1 MTNVDTMMK
10 VEVVRS
16 PRRRK
21 TVSARQ
27 VGDVVRVSVPATM
40 TRAEEEHWVTEMVR
54 RIKRRQH
61 SAAVDL
67 EERARGLAAR
77 FGLSMP
83 KSTRWVDNQLQ
94 RWGSC
99 TPSDGT
105 VRISSRLATEP
116 PWVLDYVI
124 VHELAHLQVCGHSK
138 AFWDIVGRYPL
149 AERARGF
156 LMARGVDD
164 PDGETG
170 DAPQA
175 GP

>member
-1 MTNVDTMMK
+1 MTNVETMMK

-54 RIKRRQH
+54 RFSRRQH

-77 FGLSMP
+77 FGLAAP
-83 KSTRWVDNQLQ
+83 KSARWVDNQLQ

-105 VRISSRLATEP
+105 VRISSRLAT
-116 PWVLDYVI
+116 D
-124 VHELAHLQVCGHSK
+124 SK

-156 LMARGVDD
+156 LMARGIDD
-164 PDGETG
+164 PD
-170 DAPQA
+170 DAPDHARQA

>member
-1 MTNVDTMMK
+1 MTNVETMMK

-61 SAAVDL
+61 AATVDL

-77 FGLSMP
+77 FGLAAP
-83 KSTRWVDNQLQ
+83 KSARWVDNQLQ

-105 VRISSRLATEP
+105 VRILVEAGDGAALGARLR
-116 PWVLDYVI
+116 D
-124 VHELAHLQVCGHSK
+124 
-138 AFWDIVGRYPL
+138 
-149 AERARGF
+149 RAR
-156 LMARGVDD
+156 
-164 PDGETG
+164 
-170 DAPQA
+170 A
-175 GP
+175 GPSPGVRPFEGVLGHRRPVPPC